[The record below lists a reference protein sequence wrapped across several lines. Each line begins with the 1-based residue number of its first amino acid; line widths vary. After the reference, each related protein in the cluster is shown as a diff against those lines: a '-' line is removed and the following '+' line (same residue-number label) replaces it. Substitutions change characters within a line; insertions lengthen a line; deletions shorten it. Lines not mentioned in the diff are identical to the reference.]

1 MQQIITF
8 TPTLTDTVTYII
20 TINDDNSDTDTHT
33 IVINTNTVKAYF
45 KLSLSQKLNQML
57 AIMAIA
63 FAIKLGI
70 AVMFCCKENFD
81 RNVKYCYF

>member
-8 TPTLTDTVTYII
+8 TPTLTDIVTYII
-20 TINDDNSDTDTHT
+20 TINDDNSDTDTDTDTHT

-45 KLSLSQKLNQML
+45 KLSLSQKLNQLL
-57 AIMAIA
+57 AIIAIA

-70 AVMFCCKENFD
+70 ALMFCC
-81 RNVKYCYF
+81 